1 MKKTLIGSVCLA
13 LIAGLALLG
22 TIGCKTVVTTNP
34 DGTTQTNQVAN
45 SAVIIPIIEGVVPVA
60 VQIAVSKETN
70 SVVYFRATTVVLDT
84 LVSNGVYD
92 PAAVASAIDSIKIT
106 DKDTKLAVDAAVQT
120 GLALYKSFAA
130 DAVTAQLNKA
140 DILSVLQAFSDSIK
154 RGLAFSASP
163 ADGKTIVVTSVGKK
177 FKVRVQ

>member
-13 LIAGLALLG
+13 LIAGLTILG
-22 TIGCKTVVTTNP
+22 TIGCKTVVSTNP

-45 SAVIIPIIEGVVPVA
+45 SAIIIPIIKGMVPIAVQVA
-60 VQIAVSKETN
+60 VDKETH
-70 SVVYFRATTVVLDT
+70 SVIYFRAATVVLDT

-92 PAAVASAIDSIKIT
+92 PAAVSSALDSIKIT
-106 DKDTKLAVDAAVQT
+106 DKDTKLAVDAAVQV

-130 DAVTAQLNKA
+130 DAVTAKLSKA

-154 RGLAFSASP
+154 QGLAFSASP
-163 ADGKTIVVTSVGKK
+163 AGDKTIVVQSVGKK
-177 FKVRVQ
+177 FTVRIQ